1 MYCLYRIAIALV
13 GVESEDDREESDQLE
28 QNHTGKLLHKNRF
41 IFANYFQLRL
51 TLPLIV
57 N

>member
-1 MYCLYRIAIALV
+1 MYCLYRIMIALV

-41 IFANYFQLRL
+41 IFANYFRLRL